1 MLTLL
6 SYNILFGQKL
16 DKIINWL
23 LDFEKNNKLI
33 DIFCFQEFPEKKIAY
48 FLEKLKKNNHFNYQ
62 FIPTIHFN
70 NKEFGQLTVF
80 NSQKLELITHKNI
93 PLAGSRL
100 EKHVL
105 KLFKKTTNRNSLLT
119 ILESKNNKKQFLL
132 ANIHLTCISLNHH
145 RIKQLVKT
153 LKEIA
158 QFKSVLLVGDFNYT
172 SLLPR
177 ISLFSLMKKN
187 RFENATKKMKTHRLL
202 FLRQQVDYIFYR
214 NIQPCGVF
222 IKKIKFSDHYPI
234 IAKFKT

>member
-1 MLTLL
+1 MFFLI
-6 SYNILFGQKL
+6 SYNILFGKNL
-16 DKIINWL
+16 DKIIDWL
-23 LDFEKNNKLI
+23 VHFEKNNEFV
-33 DIFCFQEFPEKKIAY
+33 DIFCFQEFPEKKITY

-62 FIPTIHFN
+62 FIPTIHSN
-70 NKEFGQLTVF
+70 NKEFGQLTIF
-80 NSQKLELITHKNI
+80 NSQKMQLITHKNI

-119 ILESKNNKKQFLL
+119 VFESKNNKKQFLV

-145 RIKQLVKT
+145 RIDQLLKI

-177 ISLFSLMKKN
+177 ISLFNLMKKN
-187 RFENATKKMKTHRLL
+187 QFENATKKMETHRLL

-214 NIQPCGVF
+214 NIRLCGVG

-234 IAKFKT
+234 FAKFEA